1 MVCALCW
8 FLQQFLCIKSQN
20 CRQQNSP
27 HSIPVNTVQG
37 PLSESPCVA
46 AASRHAPSQSLI
58 DSPMNRHLSIRALH
72 CSNPHTAW
80 RGRLSAV
87 STEWGPLTMPIWLAV
102 LNRGLVGVL
111 IVVR

>member
-46 AASRHAPSQSLI
+46 AVPVMLLLKAS
-58 DSPMNRHLSIRALH
+58 SISR
-72 CSNPHTAW
+72 
-80 RGRLSAV
+80 
-87 STEWGPLTMPIWLAV
+87 
-102 LNRGLVGVL
+102 
-111 IVVR
+111 